1 MSGATSDPLRVSA
14 LDSVPE
20 IAMFPMMW
28 NSAITETGLLD
39 QVEDAVRGRLPRG
52 WRVTVRR
59 DVRAGPNRGDAQ
71 FRLTAPDGRTGVL
84 LAGVKRDLPPKLV
97 SSAVSQLRAYAGD
110 RAGIIVASYL
120 SPRSRELLIDNGI
133 SYADATGNLRIV
145 LDSPALFILTDGADS
160 DPGYEPRA
168 IRSLKGPA
176 AATVVRALCDF
187 APPYGVRELA
197 ERADLSLASTSRILS
212 LLDAEAIVTRSRRG
226 PVESVDW
233 QRLLRRWVDDYGLTK
248 SNRNQYVLEP
258 RGLSGLTKKLS
269 IPGLAYALT
278 GSIAAVELAP
288 VAPTRLGAVYVNDIA
303 KAQRELGLREVETG
317 ANVVLV
323 EPFSPV
329 AMARTWQRDGLT
341 YAAPAQVAAD
351 LLTSPGRGPAEG
363 EALIEWM
370 AQNEDAWRA

>member
-1 MSGATSDPLRVSA
+1 
-14 LDSVPE
+14 
-20 IAMFPMMW
+20 MFPMMW

-39 QVEDAVRGRLPRG
+39 QVEDEVRGRLPRG
-52 WRVTVRR
+52 WRMTVRR
-59 DVRAGPNRGDAQ
+59 DVQEGRYRIDAQ
-71 FRLTAPDGRTGVL
+71 FRVLAPDGSTGVL
-84 LAGVKRDLPPKLV
+84 VAEVKRDLPPKLI
-97 SSAVSQLRAYAGD
+97 SSAVSQLKAYAKD
-110 RAGIIVASYL
+110 RAGIVIASYL
-120 SPRSRELLIDNGI
+120 SPRARELLIDSGV
-133 SYADATGNLRIV
+133 SYADATGNVRLK
-145 LDSPALFILTDGADS
+145 LDRPALFILTSGADS
-160 DPGYEPRA
+160 DPSYEPRA
-168 IRSLKGPA
+168 VRSLKGPA
-176 AATVVRALCDF
+176 AAAVVRALCDF
-187 APPYGVRELA
+187 RPPYGVRELA
-197 ERADLSLASTSRILS
+197 ERASLSLASTSRILS
-212 LLDAEAIVTRSRRG
+212 LLGTEALITRSGRG

-233 QRLLRRWVDDYGLTK
+233 QRLIRRWVDDYGLTK

-269 IPGLAYALT
+269 DARLAYALT

-288 VAPTRLGAVYVNDIA
+288 VAPTRLGAVYVADIA
-303 KAQRELGLREVETG
+303 KAQRELGLRDVETG
-317 ANVVLV
+317 ANIVLV